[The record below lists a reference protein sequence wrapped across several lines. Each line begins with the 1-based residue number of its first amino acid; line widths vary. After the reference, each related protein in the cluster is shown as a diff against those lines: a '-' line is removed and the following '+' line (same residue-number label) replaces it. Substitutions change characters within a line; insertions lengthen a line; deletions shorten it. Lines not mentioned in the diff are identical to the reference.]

1 MDRRLFIVS
10 ALALSAC
17 GVQPKPQ
24 TQAAPANLG
33 VASASAE
40 RVAADTIRIAWTG
53 MRDPVRI
60 LTAQA
65 PDAALP
71 AMQELEAAAPG
82 DAWVGV
88 IPAQPRPYFA
98 LEDAEGRVLRVAER
112 LLPLEGGRNFRD
124 LGGYAGA
131 EGKAVRW
138 GRIYRSGVM
147 SELTASDLAY
157 LAALGVNA
165 VCDLRSQDERAR
177 EPAPFSG
184 ADAPTVV
191 TFDYDMGQTM
201 SSIGALMQAQTREE
215 AVAAFAAGYVQMAQF
230 LAPHFTDLF
239 ARLVRDEA
247 PLAMNCS
254 AGKDRTGMASAFVL
268 SVLGV
273 DRDTVIADYALSE
286 TYVPPEKYIEEIR
299 NPPAD
304 ATGSVPPQMA
314 QMFAAMPEP
323 VLRVLLGT
331 DADVMRIALAEIDA
345 AAGGPVGLAK
355 ARYGLTD
362 ETIATLRSLYL
373 G

>member
-1 MDRRLFIVS
+1 MDRRLFLLS

-17 GVQPKPQ
+17 GVRPQPQ
-24 TQAAPANLG
+24 TQTAAADLG
-33 VASASAE
+33 PVMASAE
-40 RVAADTIRIAWTG
+40 RVAADTLRLAWSG

-60 LTAQA
+60 LTATA
-65 PDAALP
+65 PDAAP
-71 AMQELEAAAPG
+71 AAMQELDAAVLG
-82 DAWVGV
+82 GAWAGV
-88 IPAQPRPYFA
+88 IAATPRPYFM
-98 LEDAEGRVLRVAER
+98 LVDTDQRMIRVAER

-124 LGGYAGA
+124 LGGYVGA

-147 SELTASDLAY
+147 SELTADDLAY
-157 LAALGVNA
+157 LATLGINS

-201 SSIGALMQAQTREE
+201 SSIGALMQAKTREE
-215 AVAAFAAGYVQMAQF
+215 AVAAFAVGYVQMAQF

-304 ATGSVPPQMA
+304 ATGSVSPQMA

-345 AAGGPVGLAK
+345 TAGGPVGLAK